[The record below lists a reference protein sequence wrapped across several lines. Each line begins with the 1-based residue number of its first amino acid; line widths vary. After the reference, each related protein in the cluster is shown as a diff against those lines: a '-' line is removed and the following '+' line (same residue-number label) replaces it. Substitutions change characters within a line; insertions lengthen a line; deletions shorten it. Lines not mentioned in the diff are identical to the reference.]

1 MKLITVNE
9 DSQNFLNSSVKVFD
23 YNTLDARE
31 ISLNMIKI
39 MIDNYGLGLSANQV
53 GVDGQIFVMKAI
65 LNKTYGDPLIVIN
78 PTIIEL
84 SQEKDIQVEGCL
96 SNPNLFLRV
105 SRPVSCVANFD
116 TLTDDMNRVINV
128 TATFTD
134 IDARVF
140 LHEYDHLNGVQFT
153 DRVSKLK
160 LKMAEKRRIKRN

>member
-1 MKLITVNE
+1 MKLITVN
-9 DSQNFLNSSVKVFD
+9 DDPQNFLNSSLKVFD
-23 YNTLDARE
+23 YNKLDPRE
-31 ISLNMIKI
+31 ISLSMIKI
-39 MIDNYGLGLSANQV
+39 MLENYGLGLSANQV
-53 GVDGQIFVMKAI
+53 GIDAQIFVMKAI

-84 SQEKDIQVEGCL
+84 SQEKEIQVEGCL

-105 SRPVSCVANFD
+105 SRPVSCVVNFD
-116 TLTDDMNRVINV
+116 TLTNDMNSVINV
-128 TATFTD
+128 TATLTD

-160 LKMAEKRRIKRN
+160 LKMAEKRRSKRK